1 MSIKNKLSYYK
12 IEMIRF
18 AIFLSIL
25 ILSVMYIPRHNYLSL
40 HTGHKYRFPYKKIK
54 IERNL
59 GHIYFDKT
67 KGMVQYYMGNTG
79 EQYNKKIILKEYKG
93 ICTSMAKRIR
103 FVSYQFKNNKNDL
116 AIYNKSR
123 IFKTHDFIRINK
135 SYQIYYKEPSIWI
148 YDSIDV
154 LTHQLSNYPYIIQHF
169 VSLSHLDN
177 ESSFINRSF
186 FLKKVSKEII
196 LSLIKIHQ
204 SGIVHGMLDSSSIL
218 LSTMNDANYKNV
230 SILFQNFDWATQI
243 MDNNDTLIKKS
254 GLFNPKQY
262 YNNVLEPFK
271 YNKIIHDTYSE
282 FMIKKDF
289 YDIAIIL
296 TELYFNAMHFPQPKN
311 DLDKVRLREQLEY
324 YNYNMMMFRKWALSE
339 PSHFVSIEFLDQNNR
354 EGWKFLQALMDI
366 RRSFNILDT
375 INNLQQ
381 NLFIK

>member
-1 MSIKNKLSYYK
+1 MSIKNKLTYYK

-18 AIFLSIL
+18 AIFLIL
-25 ILSVMYIPRHNYLSL
+25 IISSIYVSRHNRLLLY
-40 HTGHKYRFPYKKIK
+40 TNHKYRFPYKKIK

-59 GHIYFDKT
+59 GHIQFDKT
-67 KGMVQYYMGNTG
+67 KGMIQCYKGRIR
-79 EQYNKKIILKEYKG
+79 EQYNKEIILKEYKG
-93 ICTSMAKRIR
+93 ICTSMAKRRR

-116 AIYNKSR
+116 AIYNKSH
-123 IFKTHDFIRINK
+123 IFKTHDLIRVNN
-135 SYQIYYKEPSIWI
+135 SYQIYYKEPSIWM
-148 YDSIDV
+148 YDSIDT
-154 LTHQLSNYPYIIQHF
+154 LTHQLSNYPYVIQHF
-169 VSLSHLDN
+169 VSLPLLDD
-177 ESSFINRSF
+177 ESSFVNRSL

-243 MDNNDTLIKKS
+243 MDINHTLMKQS

-262 YNNVLEPFK
+262 YNNILEPFQ
-271 YNKIIHDTYSE
+271 YSKIIHETYSE

-296 TELYFNAMHFPQPKN
+296 TELYFNAMHFPQPRN
-311 DLDKVRLREQLEY
+311 DVDKIRLKEQLEY
-324 YNYNMMMFRKWALSE
+324 YNYNMMMFRKWALSKY
-339 PSHFVSIEFLDQNNR
+339 SHFVSIEFLDQNNG
-354 EGWKFLQALMDI
+354 EGWEFLQALMDV
-366 RRSFNILDT
+366 RKSSNMSQT
-375 INNLQQ
+375 INDLHK